1 MPAISLHSP
10 ELQNCLQSGYWNHGL
25 EVLKLLEN
33 PIVCSA
39 WMSAA
44 ETNEPLLSPL
54 SSILGK
60 QLHSVWLGH
69 RGQNGMILS
78 GGL

>member
-1 MPAISLHSP
+1 MPAISFCFS

-33 PIVCSA
+33 PIVCSG

-44 ETNEPLLSPL
+44 KTNEPLLSPL

-60 QLHSVWLGH
+60 QLHSVWLGR
-69 RGQNGMILS
+69 RGQKGVILS
-78 GGL
+78 